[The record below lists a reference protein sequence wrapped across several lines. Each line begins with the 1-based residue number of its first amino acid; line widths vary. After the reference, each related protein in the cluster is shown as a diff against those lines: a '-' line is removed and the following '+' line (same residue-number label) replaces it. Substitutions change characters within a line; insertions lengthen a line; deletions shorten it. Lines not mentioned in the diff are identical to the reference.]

1 MVEVS
6 AEDALRTP
14 IELLIEIYNHVAS
27 NVRPYMGKVGFT
39 FNIPD
44 TVGVVIHP
52 KKYAEYIR
60 ELKKNVHGAENV
72 LWSAHVHNDHGLAV
86 VSSMVSI
93 EEGVRQIESTVNGM
107 GERAGNSALEQ
118 IAMIVAHDSEGI
130 YGVHTGLD
138 TTKIFPACVE
148 VAAFTGF
155 QPGRNQS
162 VVGSNT
168 RAHEAGIHQAGQIN
182 GLKQGNAHV
191 YEGVTG
197 DEIGAGGSKF
207 PLGRRSGVN
216 ALEYHSTLL
225 GYELRRTPTGAWDPE
240 ESTRVYDKFVGFAKD
255 QRTVTHR
262 ELKALMNEQGFRT
275 EVGLPLEYIGHS
287 YLPMQDPEGPIGVVV
302 SLRVDEGQATDYTG
316 KGMGQ
321 IEAIVDAMKRA
332 VGMEMELKTY
342 SQHNRNTI
350 GAQGIQSYARTEIL
364 LQDRSG
370 RYIWGEGY
378 DRDIVKSA
386 ARAFVNAINLDLLVK
401 MHESRQHTA

>member
-1 MVEVS
+1 MQSKINSPYAPYIDQKRFGNPDLSRLLIFDTTLRDGEQTPGAAQGPEEKAYLSISDPNEISATHKVIETLRQHEDVASSGRDVLIYSLSRALPADVDAAWEAVQSARLPGIHTFVSTSDDHRKVKFPGKRQEDLKYMLADSAAQAAEKFVRAGKYGMVEVS

-225 GYELRRTPTGAWDPE
+225 GYELRRTPTGA
-240 ESTRVYDKFVGFAKD
+240 
-255 QRTVTHR
+255 
-262 ELKALMNEQGFRT
+262 
-275 EVGLPLEYIGHS
+275 
-287 YLPMQDPEGPIGVVV
+287 
-302 SLRVDEGQATDYTG
+302 
-316 KGMGQ
+316 
-321 IEAIVDAMKRA
+321 
-332 VGMEMELKTY
+332 
-342 SQHNRNTI
+342 
-350 GAQGIQSYARTEIL
+350 
-364 LQDRSG
+364 
-370 RYIWGEGY
+370 
-378 DRDIVKSA
+378 
-386 ARAFVNAINLDLLVK
+386 
-401 MHESRQHTA
+401 